1 MVKGEKDTKESE
13 VSQYFIRKYIT
24 RLFKTFLDINEEI
37 KSEHEIMLDKVES
50 KTSEEFAQNIDYFTS
65 AKSEYFRKKILD
77 NGNECI
83 REISAFFE
91 VFDLKVNEKKLE
103 KILNSKTIIKKDFG
117 GITYT
122 RDIKD

>member
-37 KSEHEIMLDKVES
+37 KSEHEITLDKVES
-50 KTSEEFAQNIDYFTS
+50 KTSEEFAQNIDYFTP

-83 REISAFFE
+83 REISAFLE

-103 KILNSKTIIKKDFG
+103 KILNSKTIVKKDFG

>member
-1 MVKGEKDTKESE
+1 MAEGERDTKESE

-24 RLFKTFLDINEEI
+24 KLFKTFLDINEEI

-50 KTSEEFAQNIDYFTS
+50 KTSEEFAQNIDYFTP

-83 REISAFFE
+83 REITAFID

-103 KILNSKTIIKKDFG
+103 KILNSKTIVKKDFG
-117 GITYT
+117 GVTYS
-122 RDIKD
+122 RNIRE